1 MGGATGCGGCRNAR
15 LPDIAQE
22 GLALPFLAKLRAF
35 YSRLRLRERD
45 ARNKRLLNAC
55 GAGSLIYGSITSRS
69 PGGRISIGTSC
80 LVQGSLVTTVDTS
93 QIVLGDHVFV
103 GSGTIVDC
111 LTSVEMEDD
120 VLVSFDCLL
129 IDNNS
134 HGYGVGQRRA
144 DLLAAITGTAR
155 SWDQIEA
162 APIRLC
168 KGAWIG
174 AKAVILKGVT
184 VGEGAIVGAG
194 SVVTKDVAPYTIVA
208 GNPAKPI
215 RRVPGFVEAGAA
227 DQQGGSTPLAL
238 ED

>member
-1 MGGATGCGGCRNAR
+1 MGA
-15 LPDIAQE
+15 
-22 GLALPFLAKLRAF
+22 
-35 YSRLRLRERD
+35 
-45 ARNKRLLNAC
+45 
-55 GAGSLIYGSITSRS
+55 
-69 PGGRISIGTSC
+69 SC
-80 LVQGSLVTTVDTS
+80 LMQGSLVTTLDTS
-93 QIVLGDHVFV
+93 QIVLGNHVFV

-134 HGYGVGQRRA
+134 HGYRVEERRA
-144 DLLAAITGTAR
+144 DLLAAITGAAR
-155 SWDQIEA
+155 SWDHIET

-184 VGEGAIVGAG
+184 VGEGAIVGAA

-227 DQQGGSTPLAL
+227 VQQGGTQLAL